1 MAKNG
6 NIFRVL
12 DLYGREAVVSNL
24 FAWLLN
30 PKEDHGFGFSFL
42 NDFLSITIQ
51 DEFDERNDIE
61 VKREFH
67 GKAGSKN
74 NYIDLVIIEKTNGKA
89 IKVIAIENKVFSKEG
104 VNQAQRYAELIRQS
118 FGSDNCKEYYI
129 YLTRSNLPEN
139 ISCTKFKQIKYND
152 IEEILRKYSTNRLV
166 HDFYDRYLL
175 CDRSKLA
182 ELEKQTL
189 PQSSLS
195 PDLAQD
201 LCFFVTEKLTNSSS
215 DISCSIGRSAK
226 GGEAFYQAW
235 KQRWFKRIDTEL
247 FNIHIEGYPIRNV
260 IYVHFEK
267 FPYEPYSKLTNSM
280 QEAINSEKMNLIKL
294 INPVKDEINI
304 EGLEKKDIRGN
315 AVLTVA
321 NFKIKVNSFIDY
333 QNVVFGLINRLD
345 KIILNVYTD
354 PI

>member
-1 MAKNG
+1 MTANNG

-12 DLYGREAVVSNL
+12 DLYGKEAVVSNL

-67 GKAGSKN
+67 GKAGIKN
-74 NYIDLVIIEKTNGKA
+74 NYIDLVVIEKNNGKA
-89 IKVIAIENKVFSKEG
+89 IKVIAVENKVFSKEG
-104 VNQAQRYAELIRQS
+104 LNQAQRYTEIIRQA
-118 FGSDNCKEYYI
+118 FGGDNCKIYYI

-139 ISCTKFKQIKYND
+139 ISCTEFKQIKYND
-152 IEEILRKYSTNRLV
+152 IEGILRKYSTNRLV
-166 HDFYDRYLL
+166 HDFYDLYLL
-175 CDRSKLA
+175 CDRTKLA

-189 PQSSLS
+189 PESSMS
-195 PDLAQD
+195 PDLADD

-226 GGEAFYQAW
+226 GGEAFYQVW
-235 KQRWFKRIDTEL
+235 KQRWFKRIDSEL
-247 FNIHIEGYPIRNV
+247 FNIHIEGYPIRSV
-260 IYVHFEK
+260 IYVYFEK
-267 FPYEPYSKLTNSM
+267 FPYEPYSKLKKSM
-280 QEAINSEKMNLIKL
+280 QEAINSEKIDLIKS
-294 INPVKDEINI
+294 INSAKYEINI
-304 EGLEKKDIRGN
+304 DGLEKRDIRGN

-333 QNVVFGLINRLD
+333 QNVVFDLIHRLD
-345 KIILNVYTD
+345 KIIC
-354 PI
+354 